1 MRIHVAPHL
10 LLRKNERLHEMGDDT
25 EEAGKEGGMTIK
37 EAIKDVLSNALCHDG
52 LARGLREA
60 VKALDKRQALLCLL
74 AKNCTEDGYT
84 RLVEAL
90 CNEHNIKLLRVED
103 KEELGEWVGLCK
115 IDREGKPR
123 KVVKCSCAV
132 VKEVAGD
139 TESWA
144 VVQEYIKSKGGAI

>member
-1 MRIHVAPHL
+1 MADV
-10 LLRKNERLHEMGDDT
+10 T
-25 EEAGKEGGMTIK
+25 VEEGKEQGGMSIK
-37 EAIKDVLSNALCHDG
+37 EAIKDVLSNALYHDG

-139 TESWA
+139 AESWV

>member
-1 MRIHVAPHL
+1 MADETGAAP
-10 LLRKNERLHEMGDDT
+10 
-25 EEAGKEGGMTIK
+25 AGEGSMTIK

-123 KVVKCSCAV
+123 KIVKCSCAV

-144 VVQEYIKSKGGAI
+144 VVQDYIKSKGGAI